1 MCGSVVLDAQVQDL
15 QCNGNHCNFKIWEN
29 GVTTKLNCYVFLLY
43 EGLYDCSLL
52 ISLCTI
58 MSHLTFSCISLC
70 HTFSYTQDGATPLYM
85 ACQNGHKQ
93 TVDVLL
99 KNGAIVNL
107 TRTVSF
113 IEETYGTWTERVIVL
128 RMSGVCVCISFSS
141 SNHQFST
148 TDGYLPLNTYRRWAS
163 DT

>member
-1 MCGSVVLDAQVQDL
+1 MHFIALLFFIVCSNNFSHCVWVRGAR
-15 QCNGNHCNFKIWEN
+15 CYCMATENHCNLKIGQN
-29 GVTTKLNCYVFLLY
+29 GVTTNMNMLVFLLY

-52 ISLCTI
+52 TSLCTI

-70 HTFSYTQDGATPLYM
+70 HTFSYTQDGATPLYV
-85 ACQNGHKQ
+85 ACQDGHKQ

-113 IEETYGTWTERVIVL
+113 IEETYGT
-128 RMSGVCVCISFSS
+128 
-141 SNHQFST
+141 
-148 TDGYLPLNTYRRWAS
+148 
-163 DT
+163 